1 MFCKILKQA
10 IRVLK
15 KIIFSIILHKLFE
28 FRFQIFVNQLRFCVF
43 VNKKLLTTSF
53 FYIKLILVFF

>member
-53 FYIKLILVFF
+53 FIY